1 MSIIKFTFIKNLTP
15 EEVTKICSVEVRD
28 SLRCDMA
35 NMSPDEIRELFDDI
49 SSKDSEFPDF
59 EEILERGDDFE
70 DDFEDDA
77 EITDEDIETYR
88 QVYEEVNN
96 FPAWATGDDFLR
108 AIDRIIESTG
118 IDNVGLWWDV
128 IEACLA
134 ARVGSSLNYLEI

>member
-1 MSIIKFTFIKNLTP
+1 MSIIKFAFVKNLTP
-15 EEVTKICSVEVRD
+15 EEVTKICSAEVRD

-35 NMSPDEIRELFDDI
+35 SMSPDEIRELFDDI
-49 SSKDSEFPDF
+49 SSEDSEFPDF
-59 EEILERGDDFE
+59 EEILERE
-70 DDFEDDA
+70 DDFEDFEDDE

-108 AIDRIIESTG
+108 AISRIIEATG

-128 IEACLA
+128 IETCLA
-134 ARVGSSLNYLEI
+134 KRVGSQLNYLEI